1 MRVLWP
7 EPVATEIVAA
17 FRNTLETGEAY
28 PIAKFLERAR
38 RHRQRRVVRMGA
50 APHHVAR
57 RAARGRVA
65 TPSTRRGCAKPSTDL
80 READRRK
87 DEFLATLAHELRN
100 PLAPIRNG
108 LQILRVTHGAD
119 AASYGR
125 VHEMLERQVNH
136 LVRLV
141 DDLMEV
147 ARVTRGSI
155 ELRKEP
161 VDLGARAAQRRRDE
175 PSADRGG
182 ASRARR

>member
-1 MRVLWP
+1 
-7 EPVATEIVAA
+7 
-17 FRNTLETGEAY
+17 
-28 PIAKFLERAR
+28 
-38 RHRQRRVVRMGA
+38 MGA
-50 APHHVAR
+50 APHHAAR
-57 RAARGRVA
+57 RASSGVVSYYFD
-65 TPSTRRGCAKPSTDL
+65 STRLRKAEQAL

-108 LQILRVTHGAD
+108 LQILRLAELD
-119 AASYGR
+119 PAAAAQ

-147 ARVTRGSI
+147 ARVTRGRI

-161 VDLGARAAQRRRDE
+161 VDLGAMLQAAPSRRAAR
-175 PSADRGG
+175 
-182 ASRARR
+182 

>member
-1 MRVLWP
+1 MS
-7 EPVATEIVAA
+7 
-17 FRNTLETGEAY
+17 FRY
-28 PIAKFLERAR
+28 YFD
-38 RHRQRRVVRMGA
+38 
-50 APHHVAR
+50 
-57 RAARGRVA
+57 
-65 TPSTRRGCAKPSTDL
+65 STRLRKAEHAL

-108 LQILRVTHGAD
+108 LQILRSTGSTLPPPAQ
-119 AASYGR
+119 

-147 ARVTRGSI
+147 ARVTRGRI

-161 VDLGARAAQRRRDE
+161 VDLGAMLAQRGRDE
-175 PSADRGG
+175 PPADRGG
-182 ASRARR
+182 ASRADGDRAGRSP